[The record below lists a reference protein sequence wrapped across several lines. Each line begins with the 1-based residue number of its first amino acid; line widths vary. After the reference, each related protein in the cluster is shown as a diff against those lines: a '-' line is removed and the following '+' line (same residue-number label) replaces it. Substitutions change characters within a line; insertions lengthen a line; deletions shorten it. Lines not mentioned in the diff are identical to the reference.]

1 MKNTDIIGGV
11 SPLKARQASRG
22 GEHAG
27 KATKTARRRGGFAK
41 STGARGAGG
50 ANVGGYNVNTRFTPR
65 GEWQKPASGGTA
77 TTPDP
82 VKPYSYT
89 PEGEL
94 KVDTLTEY
102 KTDPDIVTTSSTKSG
117 GTFDEVWDAN
127 KDNFQDEWAD
137 KGGKEAWIKA
147 AKKWNEENTEEKT
160 VAGQKYAQTYRLD
173 VDGNRTWE
181 SGWSKVTDSPVTKK
195 KKVKK

>member
-102 KTDPDIVTTSSTKSG
+102 GYGPDVTTTSSTKESG

-127 KDNFQDEWAD
+127 KDNFQDKWAAQD
-137 KGGKEAWIKA
+137 VEGDGGFAAWK
-147 AKKWNEENTEEKT
+147 N
-160 VAGQKYAQTYRLD
+160 QAQTEIDAGYYSETETKTMKWKKAEPL
-173 VDGNRTWE
+173 VK
-181 SGWSKVTDSPVTKK
+181 SGDWSLSYGTAVVS
-195 KKVKK
+195 